1 MRGFNLNCL
10 IFCLDPQFKCIV
22 PKILRLVSAYTIICR
37 YSEENRQSHNGYVNQ
52 ALACYISKFI
62 RDYLVRFI
70 LMNILLSNSY
80 NIITILF
87 RIYIFI
93 N

>member
-1 MRGFNLNCL
+1 M
-10 IFCLDPQFKCIV
+10 

-62 RDYLVRFI
+62 RDYLVRLFS
-70 LMNILLSNSY
+70 MNILLSKPYNNFDKYY
-80 NIITILF
+80 NIITIFF

>member
-1 MRGFNLNCL
+1 M
-10 IFCLDPQFKCIV
+10 

-62 RDYLVRFI
+62 RDYLVRFFLI
-70 LMNILLSNSY
+70 KIVFSKPYNNVEY
-80 NIITILF
+80 NITTIFLEF
-87 RIYIFI
+87 TFI
-93 N
+93 

>member
-1 MRGFNLNCL
+1 
-10 IFCLDPQFKCIV
+10 V

-62 RDYLVRFI
+62 RDYLVRFLI
-70 LMNILLSNSY
+70 IKVLLSKSSKMVDKY
-80 NIITILF
+80 NN
-87 RIYIFI
+87 IFFF
-93 N
+93 